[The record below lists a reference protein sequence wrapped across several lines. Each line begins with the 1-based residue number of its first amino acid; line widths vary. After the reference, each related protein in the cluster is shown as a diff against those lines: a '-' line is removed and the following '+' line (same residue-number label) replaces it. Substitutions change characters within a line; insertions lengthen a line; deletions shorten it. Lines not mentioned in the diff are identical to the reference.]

1 MPATK
6 YHIYS
11 ITNFMA
17 NILAD
22 KTLNSDFSFEK
33 KTKKTSL
40 VVLPLVTLHFVLQKR
55 TQLPHEKIHLLEYQT
70 I

>member
-1 MPATK
+1 MSLWKFVSRVRKEGHQKKVNVFGWTIFFKRETPATK

-22 KTLNSDFSFEK
+22 KILYSDFSF
-33 KTKKTSL
+33 
-40 VVLPLVTLHFVLQKR
+40 
-55 TQLPHEKIHLLEYQT
+55 
-70 I
+70 

>member
-1 MPATK
+1 MSLRKFVSHVTKEGHRKKSQCLWITIIVFKWETPATNMTK

-22 KTLNSDFSFEK
+22 KTFYSDFSF
-33 KTKKTSL
+33 
-40 VVLPLVTLHFVLQKR
+40 
-55 TQLPHEKIHLLEYQT
+55 
-70 I
+70 

>member
-1 MPATK
+1 MSLGKFVSDVTNEGHRKKSKCLWITIFFKWETLATK

-22 KTLNSDFSFEK
+22 KTLNSDFSF
-33 KTKKTSL
+33 
-40 VVLPLVTLHFVLQKR
+40 
-55 TQLPHEKIHLLEYQT
+55 
-70 I
+70 